1 MMKKIINI
9 LRVPARKIKGF
20 VKKRK
25 KLSIFLGIVLVI
37 FIVASALMG
46 GNANQAVAM
55 PTAVVVK
62 EDVEYRVKVNGMVK
76 SSEEKTILAPVYGT
90 IKELHVKQGD
100 TIEEGQLLALI
111 DITEVDEQIQKAQI
125 ELELEKARL
134 RVTQDEMDA
143 AVMTT
148 SNLKQKYENVQQ
160 LYDSKVKL
168 LEQGAISEQSF
179 KEAKMELDEAQSSY
193 IVSKKETESGRYVQE
208 LNLQR
213 SRVALAEL
221 NYQSLITEKE
231 KHYIKSPISGTVGE
245 VFANEGELLVA
256 EREFIYVVNNNEME
270 ITANV
275 SEYDARKIRIGD
287 PVTIS
292 TDDGQEYKTSVS
304 SISPYAKKL
313 QTSQGSESVVE
324 VKSIISGE
332 DTLLKSGFSVNVN
345 ILCDKK
351 ENVLTVPYET
361 ILTDKDGTQYV
372 FTTQDGVT
380 EKHVIETG
388 LEGSLTVEI
397 TDSDLNE
404 GDVIVINPTEDL
416 MGQTSNETGVQ
427 ND

>member
-1 MMKKIINI
+1 MKKIINI